1 MRMKTHQFEVLVV
14 GAGGAGL
21 MAGLYASKTAKTA
34 IISKLYP
41 TRSHTGTAQ
50 GGIGAALGSEEEDH
64 PEWHTYDTVKGSDYL
79 GDQDAIE
86 FMCTEAIQ
94 AVYELEHMGLPFD
107 RTREGKISQ
116 RPFGGHTNNVTG
128 KPVRRAC
135 HAADRTGH
143 MILQTLYQQCM
154 KNNVNF
160 FDEFQVVDL
169 LMVNGA
175 AAGVVAIELA
185 TGEMHVFHCKAVI
198 FATGGHGRIWEI
210 TSNAYAYTGDGPAVT
225 MRRGLPLED
234 MEFFQFHPTGIYKLG
249 ILITEGVRGEGGILI
264 NGKGERFMEKYAPR
278 VKDLASRDVIS
289 RAIYLEIRDGNG
301 ANGQNYVYLDVRP
314 ESVNKYAA
322 LDGRKNLDG
331 SPYTVTGEEI
341 LAKLPDIVDFCRVYL
356 GVDPITQLMP
366 IQPTAHYA
374 MGGIP
379 TNKYGETILDE
390 TNAIVPGLYAA
401 GECACVSVHGANRLG
416 TNSLLD
422 LVVFG
427 KHAGLRAA
435 EFAKGTSFQPL
446 PADPTEFANSQFER
460 IRNADGKENAFDIST
475 TMKKVM
481 FDDMGIFRSAKG
493 MENALKVVRELKERY
508 KHVTVT
514 DTGRIFNMELI
525 NIWELGNLLDLAEVT
540 TVSAIARTESR
551 GGHSREDYPNRDD
564 KNWLKHTMT
573 WVRED
578 GRIDMKYKPVIITK
592 YEPKVRTY

>member
-1 MRMKTHQFEVLVV
+1 MNTHQYEVIVI

-21 MAGLYASKTAKTA
+21 MAGLYASRTAKTA

-50 GGIGAALGSEEEDH
+50 GGIGAALASEEEDH

-86 FMCTEAIQ
+86 FMCEEAVQ

-107 RTREGKISQ
+107 RTPGGRISQ
-116 RPFGGHTNNVTG
+116 RPFGGHTNNLTG

-143 MILQTLYQQCM
+143 MILQTLYQQCL

-160 FDEFQVVDL
+160 YDEYQVVDL

-175 AAGVVAIELA
+175 AAGVVAVELA
-185 TGEMHVFHCKAVI
+185 TGELHVFHAKAVI

-210 TSNAYAYTGDGPAVT
+210 TSNAYAFTGDGPAIT

-249 ILITEGVRGEGGILI
+249 ILITEGVRGEGGILV
-264 NGKGERFMEKYAPR
+264 NGKGERFMERYAPR

-289 RAIYLEIRDGNG
+289 RAIYMEIRDGNG
-301 ANGQNYVYLDVRP
+301 VNGQNYVYLDVRP

-331 SPYTVTGEEI
+331 SPYTVTGEQI

-356 GVDPITQLMP
+356 GVDPVTQPMP

-379 TNKYGETILDE
+379 TNKYGEALADE
-390 TNAIVPGLYAA
+390 KNTVVPGLYAA

-427 KHAGLRAA
+427 KYAGLRAA
-435 EFAKGTSFQPL
+435 EFANGAEYQSL
-446 PADPTEFANSQFER
+446 PADPSGFIHDQFDS
-460 IRNADGKENAFDIST
+460 IRSADGRENAFDIAT

-481 FDDMGIFRSAKG
+481 FDDMGIFRSGKG
-493 MENALKVVRELKERY
+493 MENALKIVRELKERY
-508 KHVTVT
+508 RHVRPT
-514 DTGRIFNMELI
+514 DTGAIFNMEMI
-525 NIWELGNLLDLAEVT
+525 NIWELGNLLDLAELT
-540 TVSAIARTESR
+540 TVSALARTESR
-551 GGHSREDYPNRDD
+551 GGHSREDYPDRDD
-564 KNWLKHTMT
+564 KNWLKHSLA
-573 WVRED
+573 WVHED
-578 GRIDMKYKPVIITK
+578 GKIELRYKPVVMTK

>member
-1 MRMKTHQFEVLVV
+1 MKTHQFEVIVI

-50 GGIGAALGSEEEDH
+50 GGIGAALANEEEDH
-64 PEWHTYDTVKGSDYL
+64 PEWHTFDSVKGSDYL

-86 FMCTEAIQ
+86 FMCFEAIP
-94 AVYELEHMGLPFD
+94 AIYELEHMGLPFD
-107 RTREGKISQ
+107 RTKDGKISQ
-116 RPFGGHTNNVTG
+116 RQFGGHTNNITG

-143 MILQTLYQQCM
+143 MILQTLYQQCL
-154 KNNVNF
+154 KNNVTF

-169 LMVNGA
+169 IMVDGK
-175 AAGVVAIELA
+175 AAGVVSVELA
-185 TGEMHVFHCKAVI
+185 TGELHVFHAKSVI

-210 TSNAYAYTGDGPAVT
+210 TSNAYAFTGDGPAIT

-264 NGKGERFMEKYAPR
+264 NGKGERFMEKYAPK

-289 RAIYLEIRDGNG
+289 RAIYMEIREGRG
-301 ANGQNYVYLDVRP
+301 VNGQNYVYLDVRP
-314 ESVNKYAA
+314 ESVNRYAA
-322 LDGRKNLDG
+322 LDGRTNLDG
-331 SPYTVTGEEI
+331 TPVNLTGEQI

-356 GVDPITQLMP
+356 GVDPVTQMMP

-379 TNKYGETILDE
+379 TNKYGEAIADE
-390 TNAIVPGLYAA
+390 KNSIVSGLYAA

-435 EFAKGTSFQPL
+435 EFAKGSDYQPL
-446 PADPTEFANSQFER
+446 PDNPSGFAEAQFDR
-460 IRNADGKENAFDIST
+460 IRHADGKENAFDIGQ

-481 FDDMGIFRSAKG
+481 FDDMGIFRSGKG
-493 MENALKVVRELKERY
+493 MQNALNVVRELKERY
-508 KHVTVT
+508 KHVSIT
-514 DTGRIFNMELI
+514 DDGTIFNMELM
-525 NIWELGNLLDLAEVT
+525 NVWELGNLLDLAEVT
-540 TVSAIARTESR
+540 TVSALARTESR
-551 GGHSREDYPNRDD
+551 GGHSREDYPDRDD
-564 KNWLKHTMT
+564 KNWLKHSMA
-573 WVRED
+573 WVRD
-578 GRIDMKYKPVIITK
+578 NGMIDLKYKPVVITK
-592 YEPKVRTY
+592 FEPKVRTY

>member
-1 MRMKTHQFEVLVV
+1 METHQFEVIVL

-21 MAGLYASKTAKTA
+21 MAGLYASRTAKTA
-34 IISKLYP
+34 VITKLYP

-50 GGIGAALGSEEEDH
+50 GGIGAALGSQEEDR

-86 FMCTEAIQ
+86 FMCQEAVQ
-94 AVYELEHMGLPFD
+94 AVLELEHMGLPFD
-107 RTREGKISQ
+107 RTPDGKISQ
-116 RPFGGHTNNVTG
+116 RPFGGHTNNITG

-154 KNNVNF
+154 KNDVTF
-160 FDEFQVVDL
+160 FDEFQAVDI
-169 LMVNGA
+169 LMVDGKA
-175 AAGVVAIELA
+175 VGIVAVELS
-185 TGEMHVFHCKAVI
+185 TGELHVFHAKAVI

-210 TSNAYAYTGDGPAVT
+210 TSNAYAFTGDGPAII

-264 NGKGERFMEKYAPR
+264 NGKGERFMPKYAPS

-289 RAIYLEIRDGNG
+289 RAIYLEIREGRG
-301 ANGQNYVYLDVRP
+301 VNGQNYVYLDVRP
-314 ESVNKYAA
+314 ESVNRYAA
-322 LDGRKNLDG
+322 EDGRKNLDG
-331 SPYTVTGEEI
+331 TPYTVTAEQI

-356 GVDPITQLMP
+356 GVDPVTQMMP

-379 TNKYGETILDE
+379 TNMYGEVLSDE
-390 TNAIVPGLYAA
+390 KNSIVPGLYAA

-435 EFAKGTSFQPL
+435 QFARSASFEAL
-446 PADPTEFANSQFER
+446 PDDPTAFARRRFESLLH
-460 IRNADGKENAFDIST
+460 ADGKENAFDISRQ
-475 TMKKVM
+475 MKKIM
-481 FDDMGIFRSAKG
+481 FDDMGIFRSGQG
-493 MENALKVVRELKERY
+493 MENALNVVHELQERF
-508 KHVTVT
+508 KHVSVT
-514 DTGRIFNMELI
+514 DTGKIFNMEMM
-525 NIWELGNLLDLAEVT
+525 NAWELGNLLDLAEVT

-551 GGHSREDYPNRDD
+551 GGHSREDYPKRDD
-564 KNWLKHTMT
+564 RNWLKHTLA
-573 WVRED
+573 WVKPD
-578 GRIDMKYKPVIITK
+578 GKIDLKYKPVVITK
-592 YEPKVRTY
+592 FEPKERVY